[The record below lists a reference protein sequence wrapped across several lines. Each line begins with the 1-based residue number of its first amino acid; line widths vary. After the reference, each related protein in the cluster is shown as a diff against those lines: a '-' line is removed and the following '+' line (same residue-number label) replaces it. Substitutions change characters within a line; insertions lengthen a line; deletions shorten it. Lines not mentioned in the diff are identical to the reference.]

1 MTIEEAIKTAIEFEL
16 KVTEAY
22 KTAAGSASDPTAR
35 KVLSVLAEEEEGHVA
50 YLRSRLSEWQKTGKL
65 TPAELVTA
73 VPSRAKIAEGVS
85 MLKAD
90 LDKPRAG
97 DDDKAHFKRALDIER
112 NASGFYRKM
121 VSELAEEGQR
131 LFERF
136 VEIEEGHLAMAQAEL
151 DAADGLGYWFD
162 IREFDLEAG

>member
-1 MTIEEAIKTAIEFEL
+1 MTIEEAIITAIDFEL
-16 KVTEAY
+16 KVTDAY
-22 KTAAGSASDPTAR
+22 RTAAKSASDPTAQR
-35 KVLSVLAEEEEGHVA
+35 VLGVLAEEEEGHVA

-65 TPAELVTA
+65 TAAELATA
-73 VPSRAKIAEGVS
+73 LPSKDKIAEGMS
-85 MLKAD
+85 LLKAD
-90 LDKPRAG
+90 LEKPRAG
-97 DDDKAHFKRALDIER
+97 DDDKAHFKKALDIER
-112 NASGFYRKM
+112 DASGFYRKM
-121 VSELAEEGQR
+121 VSELPEEGQG